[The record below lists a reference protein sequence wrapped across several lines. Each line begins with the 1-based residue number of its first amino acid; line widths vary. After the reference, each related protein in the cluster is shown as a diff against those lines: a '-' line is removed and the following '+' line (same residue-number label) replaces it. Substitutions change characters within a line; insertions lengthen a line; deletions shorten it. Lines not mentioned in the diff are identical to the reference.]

1 MTVNRCQGP
10 WGDVQTRGLRC
21 DSGLVGIHGANSPR
35 LLTRVQ
41 MTAFRNHMSRLHVT
55 VLGKRRLGFL

>member
-10 WGDVQTRGLRC
+10 WGDVKTGSLC
-21 DSGLVGIHGANSPR
+21 YDSGLVAIYRANSPR

-41 MTAFRNHMSRLHVT
+41 MTASQTTRPGST
-55 VLGKRRLGFL
+55 